1 MEFKKSD
8 DTVVETLQR
17 FIDRG
22 NLLSQKEAKLKLQ
35 EDKLKKAAA
44 KIAGLK
50 KENKSIKQIGE
61 ETIVKNLAAM
71 ISGGRAP
78 AGLKGQAVAP
88 SDAILR
94 LIETMSN
101 AKGANSAGG
110 YEAESLGIEVSSL
123 NVALRKR
130 EAENQL
136 LNERILILEL
146 ELKRVKDETKQAEKE
161 NKKLN
166 KEMKQTTKLFNE
178 EIGELMGK
186 MMNSS
191 DLTELRLENKQFAI
205 DNKQLRSY
213 VLG

>member
-1 MEFKKSD
+1 L
-8 DTVVETLQR
+8 ETLQK

-35 EDKLKKAAA
+35 EDKLKKAVA
-44 KIAGLK
+44 KISGLK
-50 KENKSIKQIGE
+50 KENKAIKQIGE
-61 ETIVKNLAAM
+61 ETIIKNLATM
-71 ISGGRAP
+71 ISGGKGP
-78 AGLKGQAVAP
+78 VGQKNQTAGP
-88 SDAILR
+88 SDAIIK

-101 AKGANSAGG
+101 TKGATQQGN
-110 YEAESLGIEVSSL
+110 YEVDSL
-123 NVALRKR
+123 NMEVNSLNIALRKR

-146 ELKRVKDETKQAEKE
+146 DLKRVKDETKQAEKE

-191 DLTELRLENKQFAI
+191 DLTELRLENKQFSI
-205 DNKQLRSY
+205 ENKQLRQY
-213 VLG
+213 VLC